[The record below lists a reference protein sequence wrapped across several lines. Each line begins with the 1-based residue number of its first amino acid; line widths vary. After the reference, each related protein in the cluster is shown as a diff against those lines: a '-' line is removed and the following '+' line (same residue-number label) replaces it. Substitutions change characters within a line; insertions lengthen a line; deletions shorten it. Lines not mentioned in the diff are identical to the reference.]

1 MINHTIKADNNLK
14 RRLIFLLLFLFA
26 APAFL
31 FAGAGSAT
39 AYDGDR
45 RLEYDP
51 AWLKLTKIENVNGE
65 PFSASI
71 NNLSTG
77 KEFEYFTGDF
87 IGALEV
93 YKIDSM
99 QVELRHR
106 LSRQRY
112 MLALPL
118 NTIKSYAERNYKDEA
133 ELDYDQAL
141 LYYKADDASS
151 AVELLKKAVKKRS
164 GFEEA
169 LFLLAY
175 IFHEKNYYAEAYDY
189 YTQVMVVNPRNYKC
203 LYNMAEILAI
213 NSKINDAVFTLKKC
227 LKLRPDYDK
236 ALGLLSKINDEIEA
250 KKKKKSDSKQ
260 DAAIRAREVET
271 LKKTISQYADN
282 IKQLEAALEESK
294 NNKTDSALIEAELSR
309 YNLLYNNTSNALEE
323 KLKK

>member
-1 MINHTIKADNNLK
+1 MIDSKLKADNNLK
-14 RRLIFLLLFLFA
+14 HCLIVLLLFSLTVS
-26 APAFL
+26 AFL
-31 FAGAGSAT
+31 FTAAISA
-39 AYDGDR
+39 AASDGDY

-51 AWLKLTKIENVNGE
+51 AWLKLQKVENVNGE
-65 PFSASI
+65 PFSATI

-77 KEFEYFTGDF
+77 KEFEYFKGDF

-93 YKIDSM
+93 YKIESM
-99 QVELRHR
+99 QVELRHK

-112 MLALPL
+112 ILALPL
-118 NTIKSYAERNYKDEA
+118 DTITNYAERNYKDEA
-133 ELDYDQAL
+133 ELNFDQAL

-164 GFEEA
+164 GYEDA

-189 YTQVMVVNPRNYKC
+189 YSQVMVVNPRNYKC

-236 ALGLLSKINDEIEA
+236 ALELLEKINDEIEA
-250 KKKKKSDSKQ
+250 KNKKKNDSKQ
-260 DAAIRAREVET
+260 DAAVRAREIET
-271 LKKTISQYADN
+271 LKKTLGQYADN
-282 IKQLEAALEESK
+282 IQQLEAALEEAK
-294 NNKTDSALIEAELSR
+294 NNKTDAVEIKAEISR
-309 YNLLYNNTSNALEE
+309 YKLLYNNTSKALED
-323 KLKK
+323 KMKK

>member
-1 MINHTIKADNNLK
+1 MPL
-14 RRLIFLLLFLFA
+14 LIILFA
-26 APAFL
+26 VPAFI
-31 FAGAGSAT
+31 FAAAGPA
-39 AYDGDR
+39 AAFADDH

-51 AWLKLTKIENVNGE
+51 AWLKLTKIENVNGV

-93 YKIDSM
+93 YKIESM

-118 NTIKSYAERNYKDEA
+118 NKITDYAERNYKDEA
-133 ELDYDQAL
+133 ELDYDQAI
-141 LYYKADDASS
+141 LYYKADDTSK
-151 AVELLKKAVKKRS
+151 AVELLKKAVKKRN
-164 GFEEA
+164 GYEEA

-227 LKLRPDYDK
+227 LKLRPDYEK
-236 ALGLLSKINDEIEA
+236 ALTLLGKINDEIEA
-250 KKKKKSDSKQ
+250 ERKKKGESKQ
-260 DAAIRAREVET
+260 DAAVRAREIET
-271 LKKTISQYADN
+271 LKKTLSQYGDN

-294 NNKTDSALIEAELSR
+294 NNKTDAALIEAEISR
-309 YNLLYNNTSNALEE
+309 YNLLYNNASKALEE